1 MHDIPLQTARA
12 LLDNCPLALLLV
24 SDDGTICGF
33 NRAFRTLV
41 GDAADTLRHASQ
53 PDGLITPLLGPGTVI
68 NWIMPDGDERWL
80 AVSITPLEEAPGLS
94 ARFYTDVTEK
104 LRFKKQ
110 RDSLQTRLAE
120 ESLKDGLLTSLLS
133 RYGIQISIEP
143 MVSRSRRYNAH
154 LSIVTMGIETDG
166 DRDKTLRNIVSLLS
180 DQTRWADL
188 VGCNANRDFILVLQ
202 ETTQD
207 SALVLVDKLAVQIER
222 LNESADNRVSACFG
236 VTQCQKNDDAVSML
250 ERAESA
256 LADARSNESGTSIA
270 I

>member
-1 MHDIPLQTARA
+1 MHDITLQTAHA
-12 LLDNCPLALLLV
+12 LLDNCPLALLLIA
-24 SDDGTICGF
+24 DDGSICGF
-33 NRAFRTLV
+33 NRAFSTLL
-41 GDAADTLRHASQ
+41 GDAADTLKNATH
-53 PDGLITPLLGPGTVI
+53 PDDLITPLLGPASVI

-80 AVSITPLEEAPGLS
+80 AVSITAVAETSGLS

-104 LRFKKQ
+104 LRFKKE
-110 RDSLQTRLAE
+110 RDSLQTRFAE

-133 RYGIQISIEP
+133 RYGIQISLEP

-154 LSIVTMGIETDG
+154 LSIITMGIETDA
-166 DRDKTLRNIVSLLS
+166 DRDKTLRKIVSLLS

-188 VGCNANRDFILVLQ
+188 VGCNAKQDFILVLQ

-207 SALVLVDKLAVQIER
+207 SALVLVDKLAAQIEH
-222 LNESADNRVSACFG
+222 LNASADNRISARFG
-236 VTQCQKNDDAVSML
+236 VTQCQKNDNAVSML

-256 LADARSNESGTSIA
+256 LAEARSNESGISIA

>member
-1 MHDIPLQTARA
+1 MHDIPLQTTRA
-12 LLDNCPLALLLV
+12 LLHNCPLALLLV
-24 SDDGTICGF
+24 ADDGAICGF
-33 NRAFRTLV
+33 NRAFRMLV
-41 GDAADTLRHASQ
+41 GDTADTLKNATQ

-68 NWIMPDGDERWL
+68 NWITPDGDERWL
-80 AVSITPLEEAPGLS
+80 AVSITTLAEAPGLS

-104 LRFKKQ
+104 LRFKKE

-143 MVSRSRRYNAH
+143 MVARSRRYNAH
-154 LSIVTMGIETDG
+154 LSIVTMSIETDG

-188 VGCNANRDFILVLQ
+188 VGCNANQDFILVLQ

-207 SALVLVDKLAVQIER
+207 SALVLVDKLAAQIER
-222 LNESADNRVSACFG
+222 LNETADNRLSACFG
-236 VTQCQKNDDAVSML
+236 VTQCQKNDNAASML

-270 I
+270 T

>member
-1 MHDIPLQTARA
+1 MHDTNLQTAHA

-24 SDDGTICGF
+24 SADGAICGF
-33 NRAFRTLV
+33 NRAFRNLV
-41 GDAADTLRHASQ
+41 GDAADTLRNAAQ

-80 AVSITPLEEAPGLS
+80 AVSTTTLEEAPGLT

-104 LRFKKQ
+104 LRLKQQ

-120 ESLKDGLLTSLLS
+120 ESLKDGVLTSLLS
-133 RYGIQISIEP
+133 RYGIQTCIEP
-143 MVSRSRRYNAH
+143 MVSRSRRYNAP
-154 LSIVTMGIETDG
+154 LTIITMGIASDG
-166 DRDKTLRNIVSLLS
+166 DREKTLRNIVSLLS

-188 VGCNANRDFILVLQ
+188 VGCNASQDFILALQ

-207 SALVLVDKLAVQIER
+207 SALVLVDKLAAQIER
-222 LNESADNRVSACFG
+222 RNASADNPVSACFG

-250 ERAESA
+250 ERAEAA
-256 LADARSNESGTSIA
+256 LAEARRNDSGISIA

>member
-12 LLDNCPLALLLV
+12 LLDDCPLALLLV
-24 SDDGTICGF
+24 ADDGAICGF

-41 GDAADTLRHASQ
+41 GDAADTLKNATQ

-80 AVSITPLEEAPGLS
+80 AVSITTLEEAPGLS
-94 ARFYTDVTEK
+94 ARFYIDVTEK
-104 LRFKKQ
+104 LRFKKE
-110 RDSLQTRLAE
+110 RDSLRTRLAE

-143 MVSRSRRYNAH
+143 MVSRSRRYNAD
-154 LSIVTMGIETDG
+154 LSIVTMSIETDG
-166 DRDKTLRNIVSLLS
+166 DRNKTLRNIVSLLS

-207 SALVLVDKLAVQIER
+207 SALVLVDKLAAQIER

-236 VTQCQKNDDAVSML
+236 VTQCQKNDDAASML
-250 ERAESA
+250 DRAESA

-270 I
+270 T